1 MNDNVIYYY
10 NENGKSIQAFI
21 QEWLN
26 ENISLWSYIESQ
38 NNDTTLKTP

>member
-10 NENGKSIQAFI
+10 NENGKSIQALI

-26 ENISLWSYIESQ
+26 ENIASWSYIESQ
-38 NNDTTLKTP
+38 NNYTTVKTP